1 MMSIWDDKKWR
12 RMQFDLQ
19 EAEQQQEQGDEKL
32 TQMVTS
38 MTDYV
43 MNMQTTL
50 GTLPNYLPMLMKP
63 SDPAKSPE
71 QNNIDRDTIIA
82 TLKSLDDNQK
92 LLTQTY
98 SYFNKYINQKY
109 KFNPGSMESKPGER
123 VNKVDKGE

>member
-1 MMSIWDDKKWR
+1 MSIWDDKKWR

-43 MNMQTTL
+43 MSMQTTL
-50 GTLPNYLPMLMKP
+50 GTLPNYLPILMKP
-63 SDPAKSPE
+63 NDPAKSPE

-82 TLKSLDDNQK
+82 TMKSLDDNQK

-98 SYFNKYINQKY
+98 TYFNKYINQKY

>member
-1 MMSIWDDKKWR
+1 MSIWDDKKWR

-19 EAEQQQEQGDEKL
+19 EAEQQQQQGDEKL

-43 MNMQTTL
+43 MSMQTTL
-50 GTLPNYLPMLMKP
+50 GTLPNYLPILMKP
-63 SDPAKSPE
+63 NDPAKSPE

-82 TLKSLDDNQK
+82 TMKSLDDNQK

-98 SYFNKYINQKY
+98 AYFNKYINQKY

-123 VNKVDKGE
+123 VNKVNKGE

>member
-1 MMSIWDDKKWR
+1 MSIWDDKKWR

-19 EAEQQQEQGDEKL
+19 EAEQQQQQGDEKL

-43 MNMQTTL
+43 MSMQTTL
-50 GTLPNYLPMLMKP
+50 GTLPNYLPILMKP
-63 SDPAKSPE
+63 NDPAKSPE

-82 TLKSLDDNQK
+82 TMKSLDDNQK

-123 VNKVDKGE
+123 VNKVNKGE